1 MQVLCVTLKIHLPI
15 SHAYK
20 VDHVISRGVFHSFP
34 ALSLGCVL
42 HGSVP
47 LRCFDR
53 SFGPWSHTTWSI
65 RWYRLLPETRLVQ
78 TRRGTGIPHVCM
90 SVTNTQDDR
99 SVTQMSPSILG
110 VD

>member
-20 VDHVISRGVFHSFP
+20 VDRVIWRGVFHSFP
-34 ALSLGCVL
+34 PLSLGCVL

-47 LRCFDR
+47 LRCSDR
-53 SFGPWSHTTWSI
+53 SFGPRSHTTWSI
-65 RWYRLLPETRLVQ
+65 RWNRLLPETRLVQ

-90 SVTNTQDDR
+90 SVTDTQDDR
-99 SVTQMSPSILG
+99 SVTQMCLSVLG